1 MLKKTACGAMAWA
14 LAMALVGWAAEAAQG
29 TDCLAAPEGTASKG
43 LHWYYRLDH
52 ANNRKC
58 WYLASLRTRPA
69 FQPKTR
75 QAESRTARK
84 PAGAAALSKSSR
96 EALFG
101 EFLEWQAREALF
113 KAFPELRG
121 SQPATE

>member
-43 LHWYYRLDH
+43 LTGTT
-52 ANNRKC
+52 
-58 WYLASLRTRPA
+58 ASTTQTIVSAGTLPVFGPAPA

-75 QAESRTARK
+75 QAESRTASRAQQEFAGSAFWGI
-84 PAGAAALSKSSR
+84 PGVAGAGSAL
-96 EALFG
+96 
-101 EFLEWQAREALF
+101 
-113 KAFPELRG
+113 
-121 SQPATE
+121 

>member
-75 QAESRTARK
+75 QAESRTASRAQQEFAGSAFWGI
-84 PAGAAALSKSSR
+84 PGVAGAGSAL
-96 EALFG
+96 
-101 EFLEWQAREALF
+101 
-113 KAFPELRG
+113 
-121 SQPATE
+121 